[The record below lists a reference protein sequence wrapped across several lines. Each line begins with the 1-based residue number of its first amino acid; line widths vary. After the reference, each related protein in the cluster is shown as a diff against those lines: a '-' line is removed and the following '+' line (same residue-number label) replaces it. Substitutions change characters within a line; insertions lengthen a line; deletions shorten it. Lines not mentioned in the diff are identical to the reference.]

1 MTVESMATIQILAD
15 IALLISILFLIWA
28 VTRERNRRP
37 AGADAET
44 FAEFKK
50 LIEESRRSSDHLFKA
65 LQDVREAVSTL
76 DEKERRIRG
85 MAGDERA
92 GNGGR
97 TAGGAVRGGES
108 LPGGRGESLPGGRGK
123 HEDVVRM
130 AGQGLTEKE
139 IAETLH
145 LTEGEICLIL
155 DLHRKKNE
163 NSTRRAAA
171 S

>member
-65 LQDVREAVSTL
+65 LQDVREAVSAL
-76 DEKERRIRG
+76 DEKERRLRG
-85 MAGDERA
+85 MAKEKSGVT
-92 GNGGR
+92 GGR
-97 TAGGAVRGGES
+97 TAGTAVRGGT
-108 LPGGRGESLPGGRGK
+108 SLPGGRGK

>member
-65 LQDVREAVSTL
+65 LQDVREAVSAL
-76 DEKERRIRG
+76 DEKEMRLRG
-85 MAGDERA
+85 MAKEKSGVT
-92 GNGGR
+92 GGR
-97 TAGGAVRGGES
+97 TAGTAVRGGT
-108 LPGGRGESLPGGRGK
+108 SLPGGRGK
-123 HEDVVRM
+123 YEDVVRM

>member
-1 MTVESMATIQILAD
+1 MTIESMATIQILAD

-65 LQDVREAVSTL
+65 LQDVKEAVSAL
-76 DEKERRIRG
+76 DEKERRLRE
-85 MAGDERA
+85 MAGDER
-92 GNGGR
+92 GGKGGR
-97 TAGGAVRGGES
+97 TSGGAVRGGK
-108 LPGGRGESLPGGRGK
+108 SLPGGRGK
-123 HEDVVRM
+123 YEDVVRM

-163 NSTRRAAA
+163 DSTRRAAA

>member
-1 MTVESMATIQILAD
+1 MATIQILAD

-44 FAEFKK
+44 FVEFKK
-50 LIEESRRSSDHLFKA
+50 LVEESRRSSDHLFKA
-65 LQDVREAVSTL
+65 LQDVKEAVSAL
-76 DEKERRIRG
+76 DEKERRLRN
-85 MAGDERA
+85 MAGDEH
-92 GNGGR
+92 GGKSGR
-97 TAGGAVRGGES
+97 TSGGPVRGGES
-108 LPGGRGESLPGGRGK
+108 LPGGRGK
-123 HEDVVRM
+123 YEDVVRM

>member
-1 MTVESMATIQILAD
+1 MATIQILAD

-65 LQDVREAVSTL
+65 LQDVREAVSAL
-76 DEKERRIRG
+76 DEKERRLRG
-85 MAGDERA
+85 MAKEKSGVT
-92 GNGGR
+92 GGR
-97 TAGGAVRGGES
+97 TAGGAVRGGT
-108 LPGGRGESLPGGRGK
+108 SLPGGRGK
-123 HEDVVRM
+123 YEDVVRM

>member
-1 MTVESMATIQILAD
+1 MTIESMATIQILAD

-65 LQDVREAVSTL
+65 LQDVREAVSAL
-76 DEKERRIRG
+76 DEKERRLRE
-85 MAGDERA
+85 MAGDER
-92 GNGGR
+92 GGKGGR
-97 TAGGAVRGGES
+97 TAGGAV
-108 LPGGRGESLPGGRGK
+108 PGGKSLPGGRGK
-123 HEDVVRM
+123 YEDVVRM

-163 NSTRRAAA
+163 DSTRRAAA

>member
-65 LQDVREAVSTL
+65 LQDVREAVSAL
-76 DEKERRIRG
+76 DEKERRLRG
-85 MAGDERA
+85 MAGDERV
-92 GNGGR
+92 GKGGR
-97 TAGGAVRGGES
+97 TAGGSVSGGES
-108 LPGGRGESLPGGRGK
+108 LPGGRGK
-123 HEDVVRM
+123 YEDVVRM

-163 NSTRRAAA
+163 DSTRRAAA